1 MATDGNY
8 MPVVAHPATL
18 VASVTAWAAQR
29 YIAKSLTDAAW
40 DDTAKS
46 MPSPCGSVAY
56 TRSFS
61 AP

>member
-1 MATDGNY
+1 
-8 MPVVAHPATL
+8 